1 VVSSLAKAVE
11 NEKGR
16 EVLMKDEVLRVA
28 GGMRLVHGGGWKFE
42 AGI

>member
-1 VVSSLAKAVE
+1 
-11 NEKGR
+11 
-16 EVLMKDEVLRVA
+16 LMKDEVLRVA